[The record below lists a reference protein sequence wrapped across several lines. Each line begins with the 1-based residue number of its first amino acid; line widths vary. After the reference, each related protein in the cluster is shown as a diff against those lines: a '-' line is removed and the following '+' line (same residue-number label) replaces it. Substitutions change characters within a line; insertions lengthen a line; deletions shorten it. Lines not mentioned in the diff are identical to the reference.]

1 MGTGHLYRQRGFNL
15 VLRFSALNKC
25 EYRIDAG
32 FRDPAPCQPRGM
44 EHRSRLHVSWL
55 ERKMT
60 TQKDTRFLAGVIAVA
75 SVLLAAWV
83 TLASYQPVTV
93 ADADIVTQVTT
104 R

>member
-1 MGTGHLYRQRGFNL
+1 
-15 VLRFSALNKC
+15 
-25 EYRIDAG
+25 
-32 FRDPAPCQPRGM
+32 
-44 EHRSRLHVSWL
+44 
-55 ERKMT
+55 MT

-93 ADADIVTQVTT
+93 ADTDIVTQVTT